1 MVDDGNELSA
11 VSLVSR
17 SEKAHVAASHQC
29 VGARCGPRVSCFAS
43 SNIKCCLDIGSFLS
57 PNT

>member
-29 VGARCGPRVSCFAS
+29 VGARCGPRVSCLEVL
-43 SNIKCCLDIGSFLS
+43 I
-57 PNT
+57 